1 MCECTESMQHITGQR
16 STSALPYTTDKRPLH
31 STAEHGSTGYN
42 TDEHML
48 SEEKAHQKTTW
59 CGTTQQGSA
68 EHTPVSLDHAAK
80 RLPKV
85 MVSTSLSPTSV
96 DCTLST
102 CKSVPA
108 GAIKMQHF
116 PMQLRSDTMQEG
128 GEADNFDKQPGTDA
142 TDWLEH
148 SRKHWSAC

>member
-1 MCECTESMQHITGQR
+1 MCEYTESMQHVTGR
-16 STSALPYTTDKRPLH
+16 RITSALSYKTDKRPLH
-31 STAEHGSTGYN
+31 STAEHGSAGYN

-48 SEEKAHQKTTW
+48 NEEEAHQKTTR
-59 CGTTQQGSA
+59 CGTAQQGNA
-68 EHTPVSLDHAAK
+68 EHTPVSWDHAAK

-96 DCTLST
+96 HCTLST

-108 GAIKMQHF
+108 GAIEMQHL
-116 PMQLRSDTMQEG
+116 PVQLRPDTMQEG
-128 GEADNFDKQPGTDA
+128 GEADNFDKQTGTDA

-148 SRKHWSAC
+148 SHKHWSAC